1 MFSGLPAPIPDEH
14 IHSVLARLNT
24 LEGKGDFR
32 NTVNAFISSDGQLNN
47 KYCWRSNYE
56 ELWGIFDG
64 ILTRNQLLAKHTP
77 FYFDSKF
84 LPVALVE
91 RIRAKPL
98 FDQKCFKGIKNIK
111 FSHVWRWC
119 PKCVIE
125 DVEREGSR
133 FWHVNHQIPTLLR
146 CPEHKVALEYAC
158 LCEKYKLNKL
168 AKFQLP
174 PKDNICPVCKQLIY
188 FNEVNL
194 EDEEHWLES
203 LTISLLCLPPASQI
217 QSIKA
222 KLRYAL
228 NLPASKERLSRHNRQ
243 KLKEYQGVLEYLVLD
258 GPYSEYFLFEN
269 YNHSN
274 PIAPY
279 CINLSLLIYSDSYFP
294 PLSYIAALRIFY
306 KQAEVEKILL
316 GEAYGL

>member
-24 LEGKGDFR
+24 LEGIGDFR
-32 NTVNAFISSDGQLNN
+32 NTINAFISSDGQLNN

-56 ELWGIFDG
+56 ELWEVFDG
-64 ILTRNQLLAKHTP
+64 ILSRNQLLAKHTP

-91 RIRAKPL
+91 RIGAKPL
-98 FDQKCFKGIKNIK
+98 FEQKCFKGLKNIK

-133 FWHVNHQIPTLLR
+133 FWHVIHQIPTLLR
-146 CPEHKVALEYAC
+146 CPEHKVALEYSC
-158 LCEKYKLNKL
+158 LCGEYKLNKL
-168 AKFQLP
+168 TKFQLP
-174 PKDNICPVCKQLIY
+174 PKDNICPVCSQLMS
-188 FNEVNL
+188 FNKIGL
-194 EDEEHWLES
+194 EDEQHWLES
-203 LTISLLCLPPASQI
+203 LTMSLMCLPPASQI
-217 QSIKA
+217 ESIKA

-243 KLKEYQGVLEYLVLD
+243 KLKEYQDVLEYLALD
-258 GPYSEYFLFEN
+258 GPYAEYFLFES

-279 CINLSLLIYSDSYFP
+279 CINLSLLIYSDACYP

>member
-1 MFSGLPAPIPDEH
+1 MFCGLPAPISGEH

-24 LEGKGDFR
+24 LEGLGDFR
-32 NTVNAFISSDGQLNN
+32 NTISAFISNDGQLNN

-56 ELWGIFDG
+56 ELWVVFDG
-64 ILTRNQLLAKHTP
+64 ILTRNQLLEKHTP

-84 LPVALVE
+84 LPDALVQ
-91 RIRAKPL
+91 RITTGPL
-98 FDQKCFKGIKNIK
+98 SEQKNYKGLKNIK

-133 FWHVNHQIPTLLR
+133 FWHVVHQIPTLLR
-146 CPEHKVALEYAC
+146 CPEHKVSLEYSC
-158 LCEKYKLNKL
+158 PCGVFRLNKL
-168 AKFQLP
+168 AKFHLP
-174 PKDNICPVCKQLIY
+174 PKDNICPVCSQLIS
-188 FNEVNL
+188 FSELNL
-194 EDEEHWLES
+194 EDEKYWLES
-203 LTISLLCLPPASQI
+203 LTMSLLCLPPSSQI
-217 QSIKA
+217 QSIKT

-228 NLPASKERLSRHNRQ
+228 NLPASKESLSRLNRQ
-243 KLKEYQGVLEYLVLD
+243 KLREYQGVLEYLVLD
-258 GPYSEYFLFEN
+258 GPYSDYFIFES

-279 CINLSLLIYSDSYFP
+279 CINLGLLIYSEACYP

-306 KQAEVEKILL
+306 KQTEVEKLL
-316 GEAYGL
+316 FGEADGL